1 HQTSTMADLSAL
13 LNPSPVSGPVAE
25 HAESTADKTEYG
37 KIKAI
42 NLPPVETG
50 APNVQP
56 SIKSPLDTL
65 AEAASSAQILSPSN
79 PNSSVFNN
87 ISAYP
92 QSNPHSTSRPS
103 SSHFSPP
110 RSYDHPHLPAPISP
124 TFGTGLQRYHHP
136 TSHEVKARRASETAE
151 PAMAALPPIRNSL
164 PEDHPSLQQS
174 GIESMSG
181 DRIQE
186 PLPTVSDAV
195 GVTESHPVQENN
207 NDALM
212 TTQIRQP
219 SPGAAINAQASNLP
233 AKQSDQT
240 EVKTEITDVAPDLT
254 STSAQPPVGSTDLSS
269 DARARVLAAEA
280 AEVKAEPTPAP
291 TIDPPPNTA
300 LKPKPAPSRKRAA
313 PKKGIANT
321 VKPAAK
327 KRKVDT
333 AESIEKSS
341 PRAHAGSPASRRA
354 SKTPAPKGRKKG
366 SATPQR
372 SPSIAADDDDDEDG
386 VFCICRGP
394 DNHTWM
400 IACDGPCEDWF
411 HGRCIGMTEKEGEL
425 IEKYYCPNCT
435 EAGDGETMWKRMCRL
450 DDCRRP
456 ARVNGEKKSKY
467 CSDEHGAEYMKRN
480 TLKQEEEE
488 IEKKAAVGL
497 PTIPPK
503 SKGRKTNNS
512 FAFDG
517 SSDPAPMPD
526 TSEPTVTKE
535 ADEPLDPKFQS
546 QLRGGIL
553 RREELRAL
561 VTSVDDLSGFRKLG
575 DAVLTPPPTAAPG
588 NETKPPT
595 DVQTEAVPPGPT
607 EAISMAHHIPY
618 TPAEASHLADLT
630 AKKDALRAQKKA
642 CDDRETLFTLVRE
655 RAKVVLEEMKKKDK
669 SLKDI
674 CGFDAR
680 LVWTDEEFDI
690 WRASPEGRKALHEEK
705 KLAAPTALDV
715 PEEMAP
721 HLHRAQVNGDD
732 GGQAAATNGE
742 QHAGQEEFGKGVC
755 PKKRCE
761 RHKAWVKLQQ
771 TDIAFAKD
779 EVRQKLKKLDEEEQG
794 VRDRAKHRWL
804 SSEA

>member
-1 HQTSTMADLSAL
+1 MADLSAL

-25 HAESTADKTEYG
+25 HAESAAEKTEYG
-37 KIKAI
+37 KIRAV
-42 NLPPVETG
+42 NLPPVETQ
-50 APNVQP
+50 APSVQP
-56 SIKSPLDTL
+56 PIKSPLDTL
-65 AEAASSAQILSPSN
+65 AEAASGAQILSPTN
-79 PNSSVFNN
+79 PNGSVFTNFG
-87 ISAYP
+87 AYP

-103 SSHFSPP
+103 SSHVSPP
-110 RSYDHPHLPAPISP
+110 RSYDHPHLPAAISP

-151 PAMAALPPIRNSL
+151 PVMAALPPLRNSL
-164 PEDHPSLQQS
+164 PEDPPSLQQS
-174 GIESMSG
+174 RVESVSDNG
-181 DRIQE
+181 RQE
-186 PLPTVSDAV
+186 PLPNVHSAV
-195 GVTESHPVQENN
+195 GAPESHSVEGHN

-212 TTQIRQP
+212 TAQIRQP
-219 SPGAAINAQASNLP
+219 SPGATINAQASNLP
-233 AKQSDQT
+233 TKQSDQT

-254 STSAQPPVGSTDLSS
+254 STSAQRPPGSTNLSS
-269 DARARVLAAEA
+269 DARAGAPTAEA

-291 TIDPPPNTA
+291 TIDPTPNPA

-313 PKKGIANT
+313 PKKGIANA

-327 KRKVDT
+327 KRKVNT

-411 HGRCIGMTEKEGEL
+411 HGRCIGMTEEEGEL

-435 EAGDGETMWKRMCRL
+435 EAGDGETLWKRMCRL

-467 CSDEHGAEYMKRN
+467 CSDEHGAEFMKRS
-480 TLKQEEEE
+480 TLKQEQKE
-488 IEKKAAVGL
+488 IQKKAAVGL
-497 PTIPPK
+497 PTSAPK

-512 FAFDG
+512 FTFDG

-526 TSEPTVTKE
+526 TSQPTETKE
-535 ADEPLDPKFQS
+535 ADESLDPKFQS

-553 RREELRAL
+553 RREELMAL

-575 DAVLTPPPTAAPG
+575 DAVLTPPPTAAPA
-588 NETKPPT
+588 NETNSPT
-595 DVQTEAVPPGPT
+595 GVQTEAVPTGPT
-607 EAISMAHHIPY
+607 EAINMAHQIPY

-642 CDDRETLFTLVRE
+642 CDDRETFFTLVRE

-669 SLKDI
+669 SIKDI

-690 WRASPEGRKALHEEK
+690 WRASPEARKALHEER
-705 KLAAPTALDV
+705 KLDAPTALDV
-715 PEEMAP
+715 PEELAP

-732 GGQAAATNGE
+732 GRQAATTNGE
-742 QHAGQEEFGKGVC
+742 QQAGQEEFGKGVC

-779 EVRQKLKKLDEEEQG
+779 EVRQRLRKLDEEEQG

-804 SSEA
+804 SGEA